1 MAYNIILDILIILT
15 AAIISGEIFEQ
26 LNLPGIAG
34 QLLSGLVL
42 GPSLLNIITYNNE
55 ISGITSIAIFF
66 IVFLIGIEMNTDVLM
81 MHFKKAFTLSIVSF
95 IIPFVIELFLLIHIL
110 NIGVTETSIIALAT
124 VIPSISII
132 SILVKKYSLMKRDI
146 GKIIIS
152 SVVISD
158 IIGFIILSYF
168 SNASNGLSSV
178 LLPLLLLLILYFGF
192 DYIINKN
199 KWAFRKFLNI
209 IWMKFRSTHFSYA
222 FLIIFGLLV
231 SMVFNSIGISYIIGA
246 FFAGLIINKGIIGN
260 EYFGNVSR
268 TLNRINDSFFIPIFF
283 GAAGLE
289 AVIAYSNISLM
300 LEILIFVFI
309 AFIIAYILSFKLAKS
324 IIDKKEKDRSR
335 KVAGI
340 ISGRGAV
347 GIAIAVIA
355 LNEGLINQGA
365 YSIIIT
371 TSVVVS
377 IIAGILLYGI
387 KINYKDTKYVKSKS
401 SKNKSKISQKYK

>member
-1 MAYNIILDILIILT
+1 MTYGIILDILIILT

-42 GPSLLNIITYNNE
+42 GPTLLNIITYNNE

-66 IVFLIGIEMNTDVLM
+66 IVFFIGIEMNTEILIKY
-81 MHFKKAFTLSIVSF
+81 FKKAFGLSIVSF
-95 IIPFVIELFLLIHIL
+95 IMPFILELFLLINIL

-124 VIPSISII
+124 AIPSISIV
-132 SILVKKYSLMKRDI
+132 SVLVKKYSLIKREI

-152 SVVISD
+152 SVAISD

-168 SNASNGLSSV
+168 SKVSNNISV
-178 LLPLLLLLILYFGF
+178 VLISLLLLLILYFGF

-199 KWAFRKFLNI
+199 KWIFRKIFDRT
-209 IWMKFRSTHFSYA
+209 WMKFRSGHFSYA
-222 FLIIFGLLV
+222 ILIIFGLLV
-231 SMVFNSIGISYIIGA
+231 SIIFNFIGISYIIGA

-260 EYFGNVSR
+260 KSFGKISR

-289 AVIAYSNISLM
+289 AFVSLNNM
-300 LEILIFVFI
+300 NLILEIFIFLFI
-309 AFIIAYILSFKLAKS
+309 AFIIGYILSFKFAKLF
-324 IIDKKEKDRSR
+324 IDKKERNRSK

-355 LNEGLINQGA
+355 LNEGLITQSS

-371 TSVVVS
+371 LSVIIS
-377 IIAGILLYGI
+377 IIVGILLYGI
-387 KINYKDTKYVKSKS
+387 NV
-401 SKNKSKISQKYK
+401 KNKL

>member
-1 MAYNIILDILIILT
+1 MEYNIILDVLIILA

-34 QLLSGLVL
+34 QLLSGLIL
-42 GPSLLNIITYNNE
+42 GPSLLNIITYNNG

-66 IVFLIGIEMNTDVLM
+66 IVFLIGIEMNTDILM
-81 MHFKKAFTLSIVSF
+81 KHLKKAFALSIISF
-95 IIPFVIELFLLIHIL
+95 IIPFIIELFLLIHIL
-110 NIGVTETSIIALAT
+110 NMGVTETAIIALAT
-124 VIPSISII
+124 AIPSISII
-132 SILVKKYSLMKRDI
+132 SVLVRKYSLMKRDI

-168 SNASNGLSSV
+168 ANASNGLSGV

-199 KWAFRKFLNI
+199 KWAFRKFFSG
-209 IWMKFRSTHFSYA
+209 IWMKFRSSHFSYA
-222 FLIIFGLLV
+222 ILIIFGLLV

-246 FFAGLIINKGIIGN
+246 FFAGLIINKSIIGN
-260 EYFGNVSR
+260 ESFGKVSR
-268 TLNRINDSFFIPIFF
+268 TLSRINDSFFIPIFF

-289 AVIAYSNISLM
+289 AFISYSNINLM
-300 LEILIFVFI
+300 LEILVFVFI
-309 AFIIAYILSFKLAKS
+309 AFIIAYVLSFKFAKS
-324 IIDKKEKDRSR
+324 FIDKKESDRSR

-340 ISGRGAV
+340 TSGRGAV

-355 LNEGLINQGA
+355 LNEGLISQSS

-371 TSVVVS
+371 LSVVIS

-387 KINYKDTKYVKSKS
+387 KINYKDTRYI
-401 SKNKSKISQKYK
+401 KSKISKDKSIGT